1 MQPLLPD
8 GPRPPRLGLRARA
21 RAFFTA
27 TWPGRVVAAAFAVWL
42 FDGLLSLAG
51 WALPAGIGALARVVL
66 WLFVLWLAWRG
77 FRWVS
82 DRLLWRIR
90 TKLIVSYLFI
100 ALVPVVLLSLFM
112 GVAIV
117 LLLGLSASR
126 VVTGEIDRAGDVLQ
140 ATARSALAGLP
151 AGDAEAAAALPARLA
166 AAREAHPALAFSLLR
181 AGRVVASSGDAPR
194 VLPPWWKG
202 PGFAGLVRL
211 HPEAK
216 VSAEALRAV
225 WQEGDSALVLDAPAD
240 EAFYAGLERRTG
252 IHVLQ
257 RSEMGAE
264 PLDEGER
271 RGKVHLSRR
280 PRIVVEEGGQRLTAT
295 ARSGFVFVALPEKT
309 SWETGEKSAFDGMP
323 LAFQYEPRALVR
335 RLSPIQLP
343 RDASGRSVP
352 DLLLYVMG
360 ILALV
365 FVVVYAV
372 ALVLGLLLARSITRG
387 VHALS
392 VGTQK
397 LRQGDFSHVIRI
409 RSRDQLGELAE
420 SFNLMSRGIQ
430 QLMQEQAEKERLEE
444 ELRIAR
450 QIQMSLLPAQ
460 GVAGLPGVRVAALC
474 LPAAEVGGDYYDLLP
489 LGKTRMGVLVA
500 DVSGKGTSAALYM
513 AELKGLVLS
522 LSRIYESPAKLLSE
536 ANRILAANMD
546 SRSFVTMTYAVVD
559 TAARRMR
566 YARAGHN
573 PLIHFQARTGLT
585 RVLTPA
591 GLGLGLDPGDRFDK
605 ILEEDE
611 VPLDA
616 GDFFLFFTDGLSEAM
631 NPGAELFGEGRLRR
645 ILEDSGRL
653 TSEELKQRILEEVRR
668 FVGDADPHDDM
679 TLVVLKVVPEEGPA

>member
-1 MQPLLPD
+1 
-8 GPRPPRLGLRARA
+8 
-21 RAFFTA
+21 
-27 TWPGRVVAAAFAVWL
+27 
-42 FDGLLSLAG
+42 
-51 WALPAGIGALARVVL
+51 
-66 WLFVLWLAWRG
+66 
-77 FRWVS
+77 
-82 DRLLWRIR
+82 
-90 TKLIVSYLFI
+90 
-100 ALVPVVLLSLFM
+100 
-112 GVAIV
+112 
-117 LLLGLSASR
+117 
-126 VVTGEIDRAGDVLQ
+126 
-140 ATARSALAGLP
+140 
-151 AGDAEAAAALPARLA
+151 
-166 AAREAHPALAFSLLR
+166 
-181 AGRVVASSGDAPR
+181 
-194 VLPPWWKG
+194 
-202 PGFAGLVRL
+202 
-211 HPEAK
+211 
-216 VSAEALRAV
+216 
-225 WQEGDSALVLDAPAD
+225 
-240 EAFYAGLERRTG
+240 
-252 IHVLQ
+252 
-257 RSEMGAE
+257 
-264 PLDEGER
+264 
-271 RGKVHLSRR
+271 
-280 PRIVVEEGGQRLTAT
+280 
-295 ARSGFVFVALPEKT
+295 
-309 SWETGEKSAFDGMP
+309 
-323 LAFQYEPRALVR
+323 
-335 RLSPIQLP
+335 
-343 RDASGRSVP
+343 
-352 DLLLYVMG
+352 
-360 ILALV
+360 
-365 FVVVYAV
+365 
-372 ALVLGLLLARSITRG
+372 

-392 VGTQK
+392 LGTQK
-397 LRQGDFSHVIRI
+397 LREGDFSHVIRI

-460 GVAGLPGVRVAALC
+460 GVPGLPSVRVAALC
-474 LPAAEVGGDYYDLLP
+474 LPAAEVGGDYYDILP
-489 LGKTRMGVLVA
+489 LSATRMGVLVA

-559 TAARRMR
+559 TATRRMR

-668 FVGDADPHDDM
+668 FVGEADPHDDM
-679 TLVVLKVVPEEGPA
+679 TLVVLKVVPEESPA